1 MRDPDG
7 DNREGR
13 SSGKGRCTRG
23 ACVELP
29 LRGSL
34 RGFGGN

>member
-1 MRDPDG
+1 MRNPDG

-13 SSGKGRCTRG
+13 SSGKGGRVLNFLCG
-23 ACVELP
+23 VV
-29 LRGSL
+29 L

>member
-1 MRDPDG
+1 MRNPDG

-13 SSGKGRCTRG
+13 SSGKRR